1 MGKKPIVAIVGRP
14 NVGKS
19 TFFNRIIG
27 RQISIVEGTPGV
39 TRDRIYADA
48 EWQGRRFT
56 LVDTGG
62 IEMESAD
69 LLKRQMRAQAQ
80 LAAETADLI
89 LFFVDGREGMTGED
103 MDVADYLRKIGKPV
117 LLVVNKVDNAMRED
131 AMYEFCELGMG
142 EPMPVSSVHGMG
154 TGDLLDA
161 IVRETESVP
170 EEAGEAEGPIRIAV
184 VGKPNAGKSSLV
196 NRLLGEERTIVSDQP
211 GTTRDA
217 IDTPFTYE
225 GKPYVVIDTAGIRR
239 KARIEQESLERYSV
253 IRALSAVRRCDAA
266 LLLVDAD
273 AGVSEQDAK
282 IAGYVQDSGK
292 PAAILVNKWD
302 LVEKDESTAGRY
314 VNDLRTQ
321 IVFMQYA
328 PVQFVSCKTGQ
339 RLNKVMGLVD
349 QVVENSRRRITTG
362 LLNDVIGDAVAA
374 AGPPSVGGRR
384 LRIFYSTQ
392 TGISPPE
399 FTLFV
404 NDAELMR
411 EPYRRYLENH
421 LRKTFDFTG
430 TPLRLACKSR
440 RENEP

>member
-27 RQISIVEGTPGV
+27 RQISIVEDTPGV
-39 TRDRIYADA
+39 TRDRIYAEA

-62 IEMESAD
+62 IEMESND
-69 LLKRQMRAQAQ
+69 LIKRQMRTQAQ

-103 MDVADYLRKIGKPV
+103 MDVADYLRKIKKPV

-131 AMYEFCELGMG
+131 AMYEFCELGIG

-161 IVRETESVP
+161 IVHEVDTV
-170 EEAGEAEGPIRIAV
+170 EEADDNDGVIRIAV
-184 VGKPNAGKSSLV
+184 IGKPNAGKSSLV
-196 NRLLGEERTIVSDQP
+196 NRILGEDRTIVSDVP

-217 IDTPFTYE
+217 IDSPFTHE
-225 GKPYVVIDTAGIRR
+225 GKPYVIIDTAGIRR
-239 KARIEQESLERYSV
+239 KARIEHESLERFSV
-253 IRALSAVRRCDAA
+253 VRALSAVRRCDVA
-266 LLLVDAD
+266 LLLFDAD
-273 AGVSEQDAK
+273 TGVSDQDAK
-282 IAGYVQDSGK
+282 IAGYVQESGK
-292 PAAILVNKWD
+292 PAVLLVNKWD
-302 LVEKDESTAGRY
+302 LVDKDDTTVGKY

-321 IVFMQYA
+321 LMFMQYA
-328 PVQFVSCKTGQ
+328 PIQFISCKTGQ
-339 RLNKVMGLVD
+339 RLGKVLDLVD
-349 QVVENSRRRITTG
+349 QVAESARRRIATG
-362 LLNDVIGDAVAA
+362 LLNDVIGDAMAA
-374 AGPPSVGGRR
+374 NEPPSVSGRR
-384 LRIFYSTQ
+384 LRIYYCTQ
-392 TGISPPE
+392 TGIAPPE
-399 FTLFV
+399 FTLFT

-411 EPYRRYLENH
+411 DSYRRYLENH

-430 TPLRLACKSR
+430 TPLRLICKSR
-440 RENEP
+440 QEREQ

>member
-1 MGKKPIVAIVGRP
+1 VGRKPIVAIVGRP

-19 TFFNRIIG
+19 TFFNRIVG
-27 RQISIVEGTPGV
+27 RRISIVDDEPGV

-69 LLKRQMRAQAQ
+69 LIKRQMRTQAQ

-103 MDVADYLRKIGKPV
+103 VEVAEYLRKIGKPV
-117 LLVVNKVDNAMRED
+117 LLVVNKVDNAARED

-142 EPMPVSSVHGMG
+142 DPLPVSSVHGMG

-161 IVRETESVP
+161 IVKEIELEP
-170 EEAGEAEGPIRIAV
+170 EDGEAAAGPMRIAV

-217 IDTPFTYE
+217 IDTSFTHD
-225 GKPYVVIDTAGIRR
+225 GRPYVVIDTAGIRR
-239 KARIEQESLERYSV
+239 KARIEQASLERFSV
-253 IRALSAVRRCDAA
+253 IRALAAVRRCDVA
-266 LLLVDAD
+266 LLLVDAES
-273 AGVSEQDAK
+273 GVSEQDAK
-282 IAGYVQDSGK
+282 IASYVQESGK
-292 PAAILVNKWD
+292 PAVLLVNKWD
-302 LVEKDESTAGRY
+302 LVEKDDSTVGRY
-314 VNDLRTQ
+314 VNELRAQ
-321 IVFMQYA
+321 IVFMNYA
-328 PVQFVSCKTGQ
+328 PILFVSCKTGQ
-339 RLNKVMGLVD
+339 RVNKIFELAD
-349 QVVENSRRRITTG
+349 QAYENARRRVATG

-374 AGPPSVGGRR
+374 VEPPSVGGRR
-384 LRIFYSTQ
+384 LRIYYSTQ

-399 FTLFV
+399 FTLFA
-404 NDAELMR
+404 NDAGLMK
-411 EPYRRYLENH
+411 EPYRHYLENH

-430 TPLRLACKSR
+430 TPIRLACKSR
-440 RENEP
+440 REKE

>member
-1 MGKKPIVAIVGRP
+1 VGRP

-27 RQISIVEGTPGV
+27 RQISIVEDTPGV

-48 EWQGRRFT
+48 EWQNRRFT

-62 IEMESAD
+62 IEMESVD
-69 LLKRQMRAQAQ
+69 LIKRQMRMQAQ

-103 MDVADYLRKIGKPV
+103 MDVAEYLRKINKPV

-142 EPMPVSSVHGMG
+142 DPLPVSSVHGLG

-161 IVRETESVP
+161 IVRETELTP
-170 EEAGEAEGPIRIAV
+170 EDASTDNGAIRIAV

-217 IDTPFTYE
+217 IDTPFEYE
-225 GKPYVVIDTAGIRR
+225 GRPYVVIDTAGIRR
-239 KARIEQESLERYSV
+239 KARIEQESLERFSV
-253 IRALSAVRRCDAA
+253 IRALSAVRRCDVA
-266 LLLVDAD
+266 LLLMDAE

-282 IAGYVQDSGK
+282 IAGYVQESGK
-292 PAAILVNKWD
+292 PAILLVNKWD
-302 LVEKDESTAGRY
+302 LVEKDDSTVGKY
-314 VNDLRTQ
+314 VNELRTQ

-328 PVQFVSCKTGQ
+328 PIQFISCKTGQ
-339 RLNKVMGLVD
+339 RLNKVMALVD
-349 QVVENSRRRITTG
+349 TVFSNSQRRVTTG

-374 AGPPSVGGRR
+374 VEPPSVGGRR
-384 LRIFYSTQ
+384 LRIYYSTQ

-404 NDAELMR
+404 NDAELMK
-411 EPYRRYLENH
+411 EPYKHYLENH
-421 LRKTFDFTG
+421 MRKTFDFTG
-430 TPLRLACKSR
+430 TPIRLTCKSR
-440 RENEP
+440 RENET